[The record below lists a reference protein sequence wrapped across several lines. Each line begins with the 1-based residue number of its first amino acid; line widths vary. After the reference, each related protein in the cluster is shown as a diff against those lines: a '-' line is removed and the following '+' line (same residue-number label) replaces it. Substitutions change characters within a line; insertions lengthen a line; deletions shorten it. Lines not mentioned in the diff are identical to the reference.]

1 MPIYEYACNACDIE
15 FELLVREDRGQ
26 QCPECGSNA
35 LTRQFSV
42 PAAHASQSSS
52 SLPVQECGRPRC
64 GDGICRGG
72 LS

>member
-1 MPIYEYACNACDIE
+1 MPIYEYAYNACDIE
-15 FELLVREDRGQ
+15 FELLVREDRGE

-52 SLPVQECGRPRC
+52 SLPVQGCGRPRC